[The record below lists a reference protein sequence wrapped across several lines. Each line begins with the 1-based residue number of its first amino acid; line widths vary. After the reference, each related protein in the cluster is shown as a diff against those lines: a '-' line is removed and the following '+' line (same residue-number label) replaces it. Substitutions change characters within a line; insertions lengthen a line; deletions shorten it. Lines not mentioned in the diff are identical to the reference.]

1 MVILGWGMVNM
12 KDTLDSFYTKSTFL
26 VLENWRKILDFSGS
40 SVWLMRQNLN
50 IGNNFKHINIL
61 I

>member
-1 MVILGWGMVNM
+1 MVNM
-12 KDTLDSFYTKSTFL
+12 KDTLDSFYTKLTFL